1 MLKVDDQV
9 KIMETGEIGYVEE
22 VSESGE
28 RLKIRI
34 PASEKW
40 PFDHYVY
47 VIKEKVHNVPK
58 PKEKKSKPFDQEA
71 LL

>member
-1 MLKVDDQV
+1 MLNKDDQV
-9 KIMETGEIGYVEE
+9 KIIETGEIGYVEE
-22 VSESGE
+22 VSDGGE
-28 RLKIRI
+28 RLKVRI

-40 PFDHYVY
+40 PFNHYVY

-58 PKEKKSKPFDQEA
+58 LKKKKPKPFDQEA

>member
-1 MLKVDDQV
+1 MPEVNDQV
-9 KIMETGEIGYVEE
+9 KIMETGEIGYVEG
-22 VSESGE
+22 VSDGGE

-47 VIKEKVHNVPK
+47 VIKEKVHRVTESK
-58 PKEKKSKPFDQEA
+58 KKSKPFDQEA

>member
-1 MLKVDDQV
+1 MLEINDPV
-9 KIMETGEIGYVEE
+9 KIIETGEIGYVEE
-22 VSESGE
+22 VSDGGE
-28 RLKIRI
+28 RLKVRI

-40 PFDHYVY
+40 PFNHYVY

-58 PKEKKSKPFDQEA
+58 LKKKKPKPFDQEA